1 MEEDCSEE
9 LIITVNKTYKVSGRI
24 MIQDGK
30 GSHIRR
36 FKDEIEHNG
45 NMGDSQLELAVLRNF
60 AADIKEEM
68 EQATL
73 PVQDKPSVEPK
84 KITVAKEPAA
94 AKK

>member
-1 MEEDCSEE
+1 
-9 LIITVNKTYKVSGRI
+9 

-45 NMGDSQLELAVLRNF
+45 NMGDPELELAVLRNF

-68 EQATL
+68 TQTTL
-73 PVQDKPSVEPK
+73 PVEKTAAGMKTGSPE
-84 KITVAKEPAA
+84 AKEA
-94 AKK
+94 AKKANDGEKKSLAQETKKK